1 MINGRG
7 LSRAALPRALLV
19 TRVDIASGHP
29 VTDAPTDIDEDLD
42 LKARIT
48 FARDSPADAQ
58 QRQVIARIDG
68 GPASTLMF
76 GDRIT
81 IEVEPGTHVLRANN
95 TLFWKRVRFSIEAGE
110 HLQFQFVN
118 RSGRFTL
125 SLLALLG
132 VAPLY
137 LDIERTSIR

>member
-1 MINGRG
+1 M
-7 LSRAALPRALLV
+7 
-19 TRVDIASGHP
+19 TRVEIASGDP
-29 VTDAPTDIDEDLD
+29 VTHAPAETEDDLD

-48 FARDSPADAQ
+48 FARDSPADVG
-58 QRQVIARIDG
+58 QRQVIARVDRG
-68 GPASTLMF
+68 AASTLMF
-76 GDRIT
+76 GDRVT
-81 IEVEPGTHVLRANN
+81 IEVTPGAHVLHANN

-118 RSGRFTL
+118 RSGRLTL

-137 LDIERTSIR
+137 LEIERTSIR